1 MAKGAKQKVADWLA
15 GRGEVS
21 LADFAEL
28 EAVAGVSAVHLRRV
42 LRGMPV
48 RLAPEVEGVRQDS
61 RENLERTLAAQS
73 RLYAGDPVGTRAR
86 VLEAKQH
93 ARLALRRKPE
103 EEWRQEV
110 LLHLN
115 TWLENPAI
123 YPLWVEL
130 TKKKA
135 ATRG

>member
-1 MAKGAKQKVADWLA
+1 MARGARQKVAEWLA
-15 GRGEVS
+15 GRAEVS
-21 LADFAEL
+21 AGEFTEL
-28 EAVAGVSAVHLRRV
+28 LQVTGVSAEHLRRV
-42 LRGMPV
+42 LREMPL

-61 RENLERTLAAQS
+61 RENLERTLVAQS
-73 RLYAGDPVGTRAR
+73 EIYAGDPVRTRAR

-103 EEWRQEV
+103 EGWRQEV